1 MEPSEAAALLKEVQA
16 TELIMLKEVATF
28 CDARGLRYYLYCG
41 TLLGAVRH
49 GGFIP
54 WDDDVDLAMPYGDYR
69 RFLASREELTGYTV
83 ESPETNPY
91 AYTTW
96 IRVYKDG
103 TTFLDPAAVGTPV
116 HKGVF
121 LDIYPIIGAR
131 TSRLGRK
138 WQSLCLRGAMSL
150 LASGQF
156 RNRTEMKHPLT
167 RLAAR
172 LPEPMTRRMG
182 HLLWKICGRD
192 DTKREYVGTVD
203 RALFAPKYRRA
214 DWEKTVRLPFE
225 DAEFTAPAEWDR
237 FLRIMYGDY
246 RTLPPPFMRRNH
258 IERQGDRMIIDMN
271 RDYRE
276 VEEQLM
282 QQEGRL

>member
-16 TELIMLKEVATF
+16 TELIMLKEVAAF

-203 RALFAPKYRRA
+203 FSLPNIGALTGKRPSDSRLRMRSLQLRPSGTDSCGSCTATTGPFRRLSCA
-214 DWEKTVRLPFE
+214 GT
-225 DAEFTAPAEWDR
+225 
-237 FLRIMYGDY
+237 
-246 RTLPPPFMRRNH
+246 TLS
-258 IERQGDRMIIDMN
+258 
-271 RDYRE
+271 
-276 VEEQLM
+276 
-282 QQEGRL
+282 GRGTG